1 MDRIKERETPE
12 IKDEELKR
20 VTKNYQKLNQTN
32 RCFLV
37 SASSMLL
44 ASQEAAEEAGQRE
57 IAETRTIRDA

>member
-1 MDRIKERETPE
+1 MDQIKERETSE

-44 ASQEAAEEAGQRE
+44 ASQEASG
-57 IAETRTIRDA
+57 ETNQEKEVV

>member
-1 MDRIKERETPE
+1 MDQIKERETPE

-20 VTKNYQKLNQTN
+20 DTKNYQKLNQTN

-44 ASQEAAEEAGQRE
+44 ASQEASG
-57 IAETRTIRDA
+57 ETNQEKEVV

>member
-1 MDRIKERETPE
+1 MDQIKERETPE
-12 IKDEELKR
+12 IKDEELKK

-44 ASQEAAEEAGQRE
+44 ASQEASEKKEQE
-57 IAETRTIRDA
+57 KEVV

>member
-1 MDRIKERETPE
+1 MDQIKERETPE

-44 ASQEAAEEAGQRE
+44 ASQEASG
-57 IAETRTIRDA
+57 ETNQEKEVV

>member
-1 MDRIKERETPE
+1 MDQIKERETPE

-57 IAETRTIRDA
+57 DAI